1 MKIEIKLDNT
11 CKEPRIVVICDK
23 ITQDIDALVKRLSG
37 EMPQIL
43 AGFKD
48 DTLEILDEEEIIHI
62 FTGSGKVVAS
72 TKKGKYVLR
81 LRLYELEER
90 LDKSSFV
97 RISNSEIINLRQV
110 KNFDLSFSGTIC
122 VTLLNGAATYV
133 SRRYVA
139 GIKQVL
145 GI

>member
-48 DTLEILDEEEIIHI
+48 DSLEILDEEEIIHI
-62 FTGSGKVVAS
+62 FTDSGKVVAS

-90 LDKSSFV
+90 LDKRSAP
-97 RISNSEIINLRQV
+97 
-110 KNFDLSFSGTIC
+110 SGKFC
-122 VTLLNGAATYV
+122 V
-133 SRRYVA
+133 
-139 GIKQVL
+139 
-145 GI
+145 